1 MELDA
6 YLDAIAR
13 ESAALADAAAVA
25 GLDARVPSCPG
36 WTVADLVA
44 HVGEVQQWARTTVE
58 QRATERISRRSLPS
72 APGALELLPW
82 FGAQASALVDLLG
95 ATDGATPVWS
105 WTDDHTARFW
115 FRRQANEV
123 AVHRWDAQL
132 TVGDVRPIEASLAL
146 DGVDECLAMLPFR
159 TRDQVVGT
167 GETVHLH
174 CTDAPPGAG
183 GEWFVTL
190 GLDGPVTERRHEQGD
205 VAARGTA
212 SDLDLFVWGRVP
224 PSAFEVFGDLA
235 LLDRFQAVTRA

>member
-1 MELDA
+1 MDPGE
-6 YLDAIAR
+6 YLDAIAK
-13 ESAALADAAAVA
+13 ESAALADAAARA

-44 HVGEVQQWARTTVE
+44 HVGEVQQWARVTVE
-58 QRATERISRRSLPS
+58 QRATQRIPRSSLPL
-72 APGALELLPW
+72 APRGGELLPW
-82 FGAQASALVDLLG
+82 FRAQASALADLLA
-95 ATDGATPVWS
+95 ATDAATPVWS
-105 WTDDHTARFW
+105 WTEDHTARFW

-132 TVGDVRPIEASLAL
+132 AAGDPQPIGPRLAV

-174 CTDAPPGAG
+174 CTDTPSDVA
-183 GEWFVTL
+183 GEWLVTL
-190 GLDGPVTERRHEQGD
+190 RPDGPVTEHRHAKGD

-224 PSAFEVFGDLA
+224 PSAFEVFGDVA
-235 LLDRFQAVTRA
+235 LLDRFQAATKA